1 MLINTE
7 QYKNPNLTPADR
19 KARVEANLK
28 RLDYAE
34 GNGLLSKAKKELL
47 PKELYLFI
55 SSGGTGQKAL
65 RSIKETI
72 NKTIDPNYHAQVR
85 YLVVDCAENELNQL
99 VKDGVFE
106 QCEVMTVPY

>member
-85 YLVVDCAENELNQL
+85 YLLLTVRRMSLTSLLKTESLNSAKL
-99 VKDGVFE
+99 
-106 QCEVMTVPY
+106 

>member
-7 QYKNPNLTPADR
+7 QYKDQGLSDADR

-34 GNGLLSKAKKELL
+34 GNGLLSRAKKELL
-47 PKELYLFI
+47 PGELYLFI

-72 NKTIDPNYHAQVR
+72 NKTIDPQVSCSGSLPCR
-85 YLVVDCAENELNQL
+85 
-99 VKDGVFE
+99 
-106 QCEVMTVPY
+106 

>member
-47 PKELYLFI
+47 PM
-55 SSGGTGQKAL
+55 G
-65 RSIKETI
+65 R
-72 NKTIDPNYHAQVR
+72 
-85 YLVVDCAENELNQL
+85 
-99 VKDGVFE
+99 
-106 QCEVMTVPY
+106 